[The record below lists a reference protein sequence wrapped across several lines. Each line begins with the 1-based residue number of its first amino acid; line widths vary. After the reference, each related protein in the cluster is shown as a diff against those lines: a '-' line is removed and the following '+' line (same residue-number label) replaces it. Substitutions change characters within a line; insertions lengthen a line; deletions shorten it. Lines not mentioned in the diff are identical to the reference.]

1 MPFSPNEVTDEP
13 EFSLP
18 PFPVVPEG
26 LSHREHLRSHPKQ
39 WISAIEQIVDAYNHL
54 QKALAQ
60 SQEYNAALSAEVA
73 KAQQA
78 TNQAR
83 IRLQESE
90 SAANQ
95 LQQQIYQLQDEA
107 QALRRSR
114 FGGPSPK
121 RSAKFPDVPVFKGE
135 KEMVNSFIYNLKAKL
150 SSNADWFP
158 TEKSKLDYAFVR
170 LDGKASAQVLPQL
183 SAPPESQNAIDTIEK
198 FIKCIEYQF
207 GASDEIRALYTPSIT
222 PLS

>member
-1 MPFSPNEVTDEP
+1 MLIGPNEMTDEP

-26 LSHREHLRSHPKQ
+26 VSHHEHLRSHPKQ

-95 LQQQIYQLQDEA
+95 LHQQICQLQAEA
-107 QALRRSR
+107 QAQRRSSI
-114 FGGPSPK
+114 GGPSPG

-135 KEMVNSFIYNLKAKL
+135 KDMVNSFLFNLNAKL

-170 LDGKASAQVLPQL
+170 LDGNASAQVLPQIN
-183 SAPPESQNAIDTIEK
+183 APPES
-198 FIKCIEYQF
+198 
-207 GASDEIRALYTPSIT
+207 
-222 PLS
+222 